1 MGSCGL
7 VMSLDELVQFSGNG
21 APAKLPDQFA
31 GGVICGTLRVEE
43 IPIPELARSHRVFPR
58 PACRRLPRATAPRL
72 RSQPGAKATLAFAQ
86 RPIERIGPK
95 HIKRLDDNGI
105 I

>member
-43 IPIPELARSHRVFPR
+43 IPIPELARSHRVFQGQ
-58 PACRRLPRATAPRL
+58 RAGGFPV
-72 RSQPGAKATLAFAQ
+72 PQ
-86 RPIERIGPK
+86 RHGFGVSRARK
-95 HIKRLDDNGI
+95 QRWLLHSAR
-105 I
+105 